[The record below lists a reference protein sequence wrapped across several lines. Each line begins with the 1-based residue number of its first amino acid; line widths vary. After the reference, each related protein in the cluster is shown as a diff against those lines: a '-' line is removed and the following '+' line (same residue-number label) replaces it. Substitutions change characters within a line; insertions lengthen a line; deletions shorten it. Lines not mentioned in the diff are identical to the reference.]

1 MRKFFFVLS
10 IPVTLLLIAGFHMST
25 PAARAYVNAQG
36 QQISAPDSICHPE
49 YRLSDGR
56 TMLFQKNARDM
67 EVWGR
72 LLEREGVS
80 DGAFSPRVL
89 IAAADCD
96 RKAAKKCSEGTCD
109 KGSCKL
115 GRGLN

>member
-1 MRKFFFVLS
+1 MIAFLKEVGMRKFFFVLS

-36 QQISAPDSICHPE
+36 QQIIAPDSICHPE

-72 LLEREGVS
+72 LLEREGV
-80 DGAFSPRVL
+80 L
-89 IAAADCD
+89 
-96 RKAAKKCSEGTCD
+96 
-109 KGSCKL
+109 L
-115 GRGLN
+115 GRPSGPPAALSWTANSAGESMR